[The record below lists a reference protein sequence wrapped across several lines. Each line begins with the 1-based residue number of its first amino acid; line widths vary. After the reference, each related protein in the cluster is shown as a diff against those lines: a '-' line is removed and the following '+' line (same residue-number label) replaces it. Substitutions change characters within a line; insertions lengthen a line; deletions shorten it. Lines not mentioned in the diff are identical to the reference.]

1 MDDTITTIY
10 CLCDDFL
17 KAMRRFDEPQ
27 VRLTTAEVM
36 SVPLVA
42 STFFAA
48 TSTRPAGSSKS
59 TVTCQR

>member
-1 MDDTITTIY
+1 LDDTITTIY

-17 KAMRRFDEPQ
+17 KAMRHFDDPQ

-42 STFFAA
+42 STFFGANIDQ
-48 TSTRPAGSSKS
+48 
-59 TVTCQR
+59 TCRFLREFG